1 LCRGG
6 ATIGDVIRRAWSR
19 LIRKQWLFLYPVS
32 LAVIDTLAFLA
43 VYAAADGSL
52 SWSAFFGANFERA
65 AYIHDQFLTSFQFS
79 ALFGVAVFAGV
90 AVCLFE
96 ALISAPLFHAIAG
109 PGYPLAPKRWG
120 EAANLFVFYL
130 LLNVVVGVVPL
141 LAPAGGVWEIVVGA
155 LAWAIVIMV
164 VFADYV
170 IVYESVP
177 LVPAVR
183 RSLQLLRSGWPPVLA
198 VFIVLNLVAQGLQ
211 LLYHHFY
218 DGQDTVFVVLPIAQI
233 LLDSIVWLFGTLVLI
248 FLYEDLRR
256 RSPAG

>member
-1 LCRGG
+1 
-6 ATIGDVIRRAWSR
+6 VIRRAWSR

-43 VYAAADGSL
+43 VYAAADGPL
-52 SWSAFFGANFERA
+52 SWSEFFAANFQRA
-65 AYIHDQFLTSFQFS
+65 AYIHDHFLTTMQFT
-79 ALFGVAVFAGV
+79 AVFGVAVFAGI

-109 PGYPLAPKRWG
+109 PDYPLAPRRWG

-130 LLNVVVGVVPL
+130 LLNVVVGVLPLMVPT
-141 LAPAGGVWEIVVGA
+141 GGVWEVVVRA
-155 LAWAIVIMV
+155 VAWAIMILV

-198 VFIVLNLVAQGLQ
+198 VFVVLNLVALGLQ

-218 DGQDTVFVVLPIAQI
+218 DGGGTVFVALPIAQI
-233 LLDSIVWLFGTLVLI
+233 LLDSIVWLFATLVLI